1 MICGTSGRLTLALV
15 GMMSLSAADWPQWR
29 GPERTGRV
37 VADPGLPTTL
47 PDALPVRWKVKAGE
61 GFASP
66 VVAGNQVFVFDNQ
79 DGKETLRALSTAD
92 GRELWR
98 TAVDECFK
106 DSQGPPGPRCTPV
119 VDGDR
124 VYAQSCQGEL
134 QCLSVADG
142 TKVWSASFTR
152 DFGAVFTGEK
162 GNAPGAT
169 RHGNNGAPLIVGDI
183 LYASV
188 GSTEGAGMV
197 AFDKRT
203 GAVRWKS
210 GNEIAAYAAPVIT
223 RAAQPAQ
230 VVNFMA
236 DGVLGFA
243 AGSGQVL
250 WKFPLKTA
258 FARHVMSPILF
269 ERDTLVVVGSH
280 QTGLIG
286 VRIASENGQYT
297 ATEAWKNMDA
307 APNFSNG
314 FELDGTYYGLGPN
327 QTLVAVNLSTG
338 ALRWKQ
344 DAWIATSADKAH
356 AAFIYDGVRS
366 LALLDDGQLILWEPR
381 PAGYRETGR
390 TQVCGVNWCQPAL
403 ADGRLYVR
411 DGLKGTG
418 QLTCLELGGR

>member
-1 MICGTSGRLTLALV
+1 MSGSVLLALIGAISV
-15 GMMSLSAADWPQWR
+15 SAADWPQWR

-37 VADPGLPTTL
+37 TATPGLPAAL

-66 VVAGNQVFVFDNQ
+66 VVAGTRVFLFDNQ
-79 DGKETLRALSTAD
+79 DGKETLRALSTED
-92 GRELWR
+92 GRDVWR
-98 TAVDECFK
+98 TAVDDCFK

-119 VDGDR
+119 IDGDR

-134 QCLSVADG
+134 QCLSVAEG
-142 TKVWSASFTR
+142 AKIWSVSFTR

-169 RHGNNGAPLIVGDI
+169 RHGNNGAPLIVGDV

-188 GSTEGAGMV
+188 GSTQGAGMV

-210 GNEIAAYAAPVIT
+210 GNEIAAYAAPAIT
-223 RAAQPAQ
+223 RVAQPAQ

-243 AGSGQVL
+243 AESGQGL

-280 QTGLIG
+280 QTGLVG
-286 VRIASENGQYT
+286 VRISSRDGQFT

-314 FELDGTYYGLGPN
+314 FELEGTYYGLGPN
-327 QTLVAVNLSTG
+327 QTLVAVDLTSG
-338 ALRWKQ
+338 ALRWKH

-356 AAFIYDGVRS
+356 AAFIYDGARS
-366 LALLDDGQLILWEPR
+366 LALLDDGQLVLWEPR
-381 PAGYRETGR
+381 PTGYRETGR
-390 TQVCGVNWCQPAL
+390 VQVCGVNWCQPAL

-418 QLTCLELGGR
+418 QLMCLELGGR